1 MEILEALK
9 PSRVKQEQGQA
20 TSQLR
25 IALAGA
31 ACKHTP
37 APANAEGNALPM
49 KWRCWWAGG
58 FVEQT
63 SNFFAVN
70 EPLLD
75 REKAYMHIICARSSR
90 KYAAAARL
98 VVMQSAASA
107 AGLTTCALRY

>member
-63 SNFFAVN
+63 ST
-70 EPLLD
+70 
-75 REKAYMHIICARSSR
+75 SSR
-90 KYAAAARL
+90 
-98 VVMQSAASA
+98 
-107 AGLTTCALRY
+107 